1 MSWLDDI
8 LNSQTAQSVGD
19 WLGTE
24 QGGKATEGL
33 FNLGLSYGAQAL
45 GLNDPQIQKTGYLG
59 EVPRYDAVRERVPG
73 TYDPLRRPG
82 SSGQRYFTET
92 QFLPRG
98 TQPAGLGAAGLAA
111 LNLSNPARQT
121 RPVAPVT
128 TPVPVPTNL
137 VSPAPLAQ
145 GGIVGFQNRGAV
157 HGASMDYPSGEGQ
170 RLEQQIQGDVVS
182 QNLVKFKG
190 ATDPQGR
197 YIYLT
202 SKSLTSG
209 LTPEET
215 KERRALGNDRNV
227 QFLQGKVS
235 GEEAKID
242 KQARRAEMG
251 PYNEALSKL
260 LGQNPRRQTG
270 LTSPGL
276 TEAQSALTDY
286 KNTVVGQAKG
296 GIVGLRQGKYVNGA
310 TSGMADAVPANI
322 EGTQEARLSDGEFVV
337 PADVVSHLGNGNS
350 DAGADELYD
359 MMDRVRKA
367 RTGTTK
373 QAKEI
378 DPREFLPA

>member
-1 MSWLDDI
+1 MSWLDDLI
-8 LNSQTAQSVGD
+8 SSGAAD
-19 WLGTE
+19 
-24 QGGKATEGL
+24 KL
-33 FNLGLSYGAQAL
+33 FGLGLGWGAQEL

-59 EVPRYDAVRERVPG
+59 EVPQYDAVRERVPD

-82 SSGQRYFTET
+82 SSGQRYFTDT

-98 TQPAGLGAAGLAA
+98 SQPAGLGAAGLAA

-137 VSPAPLAQ
+137 VSPAPLAR
-145 GGIVGFQNRGAV
+145 GGIVGFQNRGSV
-157 HGASMDYPSGEGQ
+157 QGASMDYPSGKGQ
-170 RLEQQIQGDVVS
+170 WAKQQIQGDVIA

-215 KERRALGNDRNV
+215 KEKRALGNDKNV
-227 QFLQGKVS
+227 QFLKGKVS
-235 GEEAKID
+235 EEEAKID
-242 KQARRAEMG
+242 DQIWRGSMA
-251 PYNEALSKL
+251 P
-260 LGQNPRRQTG
+260 QNRLISEIVGIKPHRQTG
-270 LTSPGL
+270 ITSPGL
-276 TEAQSALTDY
+276 TEAKSALTDY
-286 KNTVVGQAKG
+286 KNTIVGQAKG
-296 GIVGLRQGKYVNGA
+296 GIVGLREGKYVNGA
-310 TSGMADAVPANI
+310 TSGMADAVPASI